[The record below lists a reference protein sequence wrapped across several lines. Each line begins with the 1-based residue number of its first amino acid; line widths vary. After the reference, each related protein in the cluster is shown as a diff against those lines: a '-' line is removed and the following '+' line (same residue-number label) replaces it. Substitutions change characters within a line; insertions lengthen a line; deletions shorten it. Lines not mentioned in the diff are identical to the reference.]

1 MAIVPGS
8 LSTDASLNGWGTVSF
23 QAIEAR
29 L

>member
-1 MAIVPGS
+1 MAVMPDS
-8 LSTDASLNGWGTVSF
+8 VSADAGLNGWGTLSF

>member
-1 MAIVPGS
+1 MAVVPGS
-8 LSTDASLNGWGTVSF
+8 VSSDAGLNGWGSLSF